1 MSDKSTEVGFA
12 IGFTAGIILGLSVAF
27 MVTPQSGKETRDFIK
42 DKASDVGGRVREIT
56 GDRKKLYTK
65 SWIQQQEQQA
75 KPYSEDY

>member
-1 MSDKSTEVGFA
+1 MSDKNTEVGFA

-27 MVTPQSGKETRDFIK
+27 MVTPQSGKETRDLIK
-42 DKASDVGGRVREIT
+42 EKASDVGGRVKEIT

-65 SWIQQQEQQA
+65 SWVQQKERQA